1 MQNCDDYTCLG
12 KQFKC
17 AGNGTVSGFCISA
30 DKKCNHHVDC
40 PNGEDE
46 VNCPPK
52 VCPKN
57 QFKCSNDK
65 CIPSVWVCDGD
76 NDCGD
81 NTGQFSLTREPAQTT
96 ATLPLQSARMFR
108 KVESI
113 TFVSKTH

>member
-1 MQNCDDYTCLG
+1 M
-12 KQFKC
+12 
-17 AGNGTVSGFCISA
+17 SGFCISA

-40 PNGEDE
+40 PGGEDE
-46 VNCPPK
+46 VDCPPK

-81 NTGQFSLTREPAQTT
+81 NTGTSFSKLFHLLLATRFPWVGHSNTHFLADW
-96 ATLPLQSARMFR
+96 LPMIGARQP
-108 KVESI
+108 SGLI
-113 TFVSKTH
+113 C

>member
-1 MQNCDDYTCLG
+1 MKATIPGTQGTICSHLLQNCDEYTCLG

-17 AGNGTVSGFCISA
+17 KGNSTISGFCISA
-30 DKKCNHHVDC
+30 DKKCNHQVDC
-40 PNGEDE
+40 PGGEDE

-57 QFKCSNDK
+57 QYKCNNDK

-81 NTGQFSLTREPAQTT
+81 NTGINENSG
-96 ATLPLQSARMFR
+96 QSY
-108 KVESI
+108 K
-113 TFVSKTH
+113 TFL

>member
-1 MQNCDDYTCLG
+1 METSGLHGQNTRSSAVLVRLQEPGSLG

-17 AGNGTVSGFCISA
+17 KGNGTISGFCIPA

-40 PNGEDE
+40 PGGEDE
-46 VNCPPK
+46 VDCPPK

-81 NTGQFSLTREPAQTT
+81 NTGKKSLTCT
-96 ATLPLQSARMFR
+96 
-108 KVESI
+108 
-113 TFVSKTH
+113 